1 MAWNWALRWMV
12 SLRCAAWEENDSARA
27 AGILLEKKVCCVL
40 IREATAELTGRSDAR
55 KLSWLGTTGRLPVI
69 MCPARKSEAATLR
82 AIPVLRPKLSDG
94 TPETPWRTR
103 SLISML

>member
-12 SLRCAAWEENDSARA
+12 SLRCAAWEENDSDRA

-40 IREATAELTGRSDAR
+40 IREATAESTCRSDTR
-55 KLSWLGTTGRLPVI
+55 RLSRLGTTGTLPVI
-69 MCPARKSEAATLR
+69 MRPERKSEAAILL
-82 AIPVLRPKLSDG
+82 AIAVLRPKPCDG